1 MKFVYAAVAATLIG
15 GTAGWVWPASA
26 QDQGPSPVQEQP
38 RPASQQQGPP
48 PSQEQGPPSAEA
60 QMPAPMQGQGGQ
72 HMPMDRPVPVNGTET
87 VCTGV
92 GDRAEQD
99 PRWLTYPV
107 RIEFSNKGA
116 QYLSGAHVDLATGG
130 GRTIAS
136 VDCDGAWV
144 LFRVPPGMYRVTARL
159 FAQPGGGTASA
170 TFAAPASGQK
180 RVVLD
185 FSLGP
190 NQ

>member
-1 MKFVYAAVAATLIG
+1 M
-15 GTAGWVWPASA
+15 
-26 QDQGPSPVQEQP
+26 QGP
-38 RPASQQQGPP
+38 G
-48 PSQEQGPPSAEA
+48 G
-60 QMPAPMQGQGGQ
+60 AP
-72 HMPMDRPVPVNGTET
+72 HMPMDRPVSVNGTEA

-99 PRWLTYPV
+99 PRWLAYPV

-116 QYLSGAHVDLATGG
+116 QYLSGAHVDLATGSG
-130 GRTIAS
+130 HTIAS

-144 LFRVPPGMYRVTARL
+144 LFRVPPGIYKVSASL
-159 FAQPGGGTASA
+159 LSQPGGGMARA

-180 RVVLD
+180 RIVLD

>member
-1 MKFVYAAVAATLIG
+1 M
-15 GTAGWVWPASA
+15 
-26 QDQGPSPVQEQP
+26 
-38 RPASQQQGPP
+38 
-48 PSQEQGPPSAEA
+48 
-60 QMPAPMQGQGGQ
+60 PMQGAGGQ
-72 HMPMDRPVPVNGTET
+72 HMPMDTPVTVNGTEA
-87 VCTGV
+87 VCTGI

-99 PRWLTYPV
+99 PRWLAYPI

-116 QYLSGAHVDLATGG
+116 QYLSGAHVDLATRSGH
-130 GRTIAS
+130 TIAS

-144 LFRVPPGMYRVTARL
+144 LFRAAPGIYRVTARL
-159 FAQPGGGTASA
+159 LSQPGGGTASA

-185 FSLGP
+185 FSQGP